1 MEKVYKTYEIASSE
15 DSYRV
20 RIYMCHKITTTKLR
34 TFRYGV
40 DIIVIVSKEKAVK
53 NTKYKSDWKKFV
65 IKEIAVPCQISS
77 ADSVSKMKS
86 C

>member
-1 MEKVYKTYEIASSE
+1 MEKVYKSYEISSSE

-40 DIIVIVSKEKAVK
+40 DVIVIVSKGKAVK
-53 NTKYKSDWKKFV
+53 HT
-65 IKEIAVPCQISS
+65 
-77 ADSVSKMKS
+77 
-86 C
+86 

>member
-1 MEKVYKTYEIASSE
+1 MEKVYKIYEIASSE

-40 DIIVIVSKEKAVK
+40 DIIVIVSKGKAVK
-53 NTKYKSDWKKFV
+53 N
-65 IKEIAVPCQISS
+65 A
-77 ADSVSKMKS
+77 
-86 C
+86 